1 MSTGRRIE
9 ILCGIGAGVY
19 GLLLLLG
26 AYLQPYGDS
35 RQPDQWVTLHPGF
48 SHMALPYIIA
58 FGLPIF
64 GIAVGGV
71 IDATNG
77 NVFARLLLWLSTA
90 TLAGETA
97 LALASI
103 GLLLIPPLALGLCAS
118 GIAFNT
124 AKAPQPA
131 QG

>member
-9 ILCGIGAGVY
+9 LLCSVGAGVY
-19 GLLLLLG
+19 GLQLVLG

-35 RQPDQWVTLHPGF
+35 RRPDQWVMLHPGI
-48 SHMALPYIIA
+48 SDMALPYIIA
-58 FGLPIF
+58 FGLPIL

-71 IDATNG
+71 IDATRG

-90 TLAGETA
+90 TLAGETG
-97 LALASI
+97 LAMASI

-118 GIAFNT
+118 GIAFNAT
-124 AKAPQPA
+124 KASQPA
-131 QG
+131 QR